1 MSQIS
6 NYPIS
11 KIIADRI
18 FEIFLITITQLKDK
32 AEADQFISD
41 LLTPTEKI
49 MIAKRLAIA
58 FLLEKKYDYR
68 SIQKLLRVS
77 TGTITTVN
85 LARNLGSNEYKK
97 VISKIIKKE
106 NLVNLFDKT
115 LVKLLA
121 MPSALEKG
129 RSTWTY
135 LKNQAENQRKKRQKI
150 F

>member
-77 TGTITTVN
+77 TGTTVN
-85 LARNLGSNEYKK
+85 LARNLGSNGYKK

>member
-85 LARNLGSNEYKK
+85 LARNLGSNGYKK